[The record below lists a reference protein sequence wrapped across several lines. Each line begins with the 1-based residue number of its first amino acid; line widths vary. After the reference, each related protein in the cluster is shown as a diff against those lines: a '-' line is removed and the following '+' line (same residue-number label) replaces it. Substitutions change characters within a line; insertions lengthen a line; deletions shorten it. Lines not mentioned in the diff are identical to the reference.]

1 MKKIKLHFSVLAVFL
16 FVFSLFNLG
25 CNGRSKLKTDENAKK
40 EVGKTEYPA
49 EWMYNQRAYP
59 NNFINKKAI
68 EEALVQSRL
77 ILANRPEETGI
88 WQFVGPLNTGGRIT
102 DVAISPIDDD
112 HLYVATAT
120 GGMFRSYDKGAHWTP
135 IFDEISKPSIGS
147 MAIARSNAQRIYAG
161 TGEANGSATDGA
173 YFGDGIYRS
182 DDAGDSWTN
191 VGLPNSN
198 HVGRI
203 VVDPTDPDRVFVAAS
218 GKLYGT
224 NQERGIYRTTDGG
237 GSWERVL
244 FVTDSTSAID
254 VAMNVAN
261 TNILYAA
268 MWERT
273 RKPWER
279 NYGGITSA
287 IHRSMDGGNTWTQLG
302 PANGLPAPSTQTGR
316 IGLAVS
322 ESEPATVYA
331 RFTTN
336 PITNQFNGLYKSTDN
351 GNNWVLVTS
360 PNALSGIDA
369 NFGWY
374 FGNVRVNPIDSDE
387 VYILGLDVAKST
399 NSGSSWQILN
409 GMHVDHHAMD
419 ISRSDPSFILE
430 GNDGGAYISNN
441 GGNSWTKFLNLPVT
455 QFYNI
460 EVDYSQPERLYG
472 GTQDN
477 NTIRTT
483 SGGANDWQAI
493 WGGDGF
499 HVAVDPVDNNY
510 IYVESQY
517 GNMGRSTNGGTSF
530 NSCTNG
536 INGGDRNNWNTPFI
550 ISPFNHEILYYG
562 TNRLYTSNRAAS
574 WSVISPDLTDGLHP
588 SGSLAYGTLTAIAS
602 SYNNLDVIYTGSDDG
617 NVNVTF
623 DGGNSWTNISTGLP
637 DQYITSIATVPSDDL
652 IAYVTLSGFKN
663 LDYTPHVF
671 RTVDGGQTWDDISSN
686 LPSIPVND
694 IIVYAS
700 KNILFIATDL
710 YVWYSK
716 NDGASWDI
724 LGNGL
729 PLTVIM
735 DLKFHEP
742 SQTLYAGTF
751 GRAMHKIDVSDVLGV
766 EEDLL
771 TSNSI
776 KIFPNPANSE
786 FSISQDLTS
795 EGTVELFDVSGK
807 KLRTLFNGNFQT
819 AKTIHIKTDG
829 ITAGV
834 YFVRITGGNHS
845 VTKKLIV
852 RN

>member
-1 MKKIKLHFSVLAVFL
+1 MKNYKLLYPLLACFL
-16 FVFSLFNLG
+16 FVFSLLFLG
-25 CNGRSKLKTDENAKK
+25 CNDSSKLKTGENPEIGKK
-40 EVGKTEYPA
+40 EYPA

-59 NNFINKKAI
+59 DNFINKAAI
-68 EEALVQSRL
+68 EEAVAQSKL
-77 ILANRPEETGI
+77 ILGNRPEGSSTWE
-88 WQFVGPLNTGGRIT
+88 FVGPLNTGGRVT
-102 DVAISPIDDD
+102 DVAISPVNDD
-112 HLYVATAT
+112 HLYIATAT
-120 GGMFRSYDKGAHWTP
+120 GGIFKSYDKGSNWTP
-135 IFDEISKPSIGS
+135 IFDEMSKPSIGS
-147 MAIARSNAQRIYAG
+147 MAIARSNPQRIYAG

-173 YFGDGIYRS
+173 YFGDGVYRS
-182 DDAGDSWTN
+182 DDAGDTWTN
-191 VGLPNSN
+191 VGLPESN

-203 VVDPTDPDRVFVAAS
+203 VVDPTNPDRVFVAAT

-224 NQERGIYRTTDGG
+224 NQERGVYRTTDGG
-237 GSWERVL
+237 GSWDQIL

-261 TNILYAA
+261 TNIIYAA

-279 NYGGITSA
+279 NYGGVTSA

-302 PANGLPAPSTQTGR
+302 VANGLPAPSTQTGR

-322 ESEPATVYA
+322 ESDPATVYA

-360 PNALSGIDA
+360 PSALGGIDA

-374 FGNVRVNPIDSDE
+374 FGNVRVNPIDPDE

-419 ISRSDPSFILE
+419 ISRSNPSFILE

-441 GGNSWTKFLNLPVT
+441 GGSSWIKFLNLPIT

-477 NTIRTT
+477 NTIRTL

-517 GNMGRSTNGGTSF
+517 GNMGRSTNGGASF

-536 INGGDRNNWNTPFI
+536 ISGGDRNNWNTPFI

-562 TNRLYTSNRAAS
+562 TNRLYSSNKAAS

-623 DGGNSWTNISTGLP
+623 DGGSSWTNISAGLP
-637 DQYITSIATVPSDDL
+637 DQYITSIATVPSSDMT
-652 IAYVTLSGFKN
+652 AYVTVSGFKS

-671 RTVDGGQTWDDISSN
+671 KTEDGGQTWNDISSN

-694 IIVYAS
+694 IIVYPS
-700 KNILFIATDL
+700 QNILFVATDL

-716 NDGASWDI
+716 NDGGSWDI

-729 PLTVIM
+729 PLTVIT

-742 SQTLYAGTF
+742 SKTLYAGTF
-751 GRAMHKIDVSDVLGV
+751 GRAMHKFDVSDILGV
-766 EEDLL
+766 EDDVL

-776 KIFPNPANSE
+776 KIFPNPAGSE
-786 FSISQDLTS
+786 FNIAQNLTTD
-795 EGTVELFDVSGK
+795 GTVELFDISGK
-807 KLRTLFNGNFQT
+807 KLRDLFNGNFQT
-819 AKTIHIKTDG
+819 AKTINIKTDG
-829 ITAGV
+829 IPAGV
-834 YFVRITGGNHS
+834 YFVRINSGGQS
-845 VTKKLIV
+845 VTKKLV
-852 RN
+852 VGN

>member
-1 MKKIKLHFSVLAVFL
+1 MKNYKLLYPLLACFL
-16 FVFSLFNLG
+16 FVFSLLFLG
-25 CNGRSKLKTDENAKK
+25 CNDSSKLKTGENPEIGKK
-40 EVGKTEYPA
+40 EYPA

-59 NNFINKKAI
+59 DNFINKAAI
-68 EEALVQSRL
+68 EEAVAQSKL
-77 ILANRPEETGI
+77 ILANRPEGSSTWE
-88 WQFVGPLNTGGRIT
+88 FVGPLNTGGRVT
-102 DVAISPIDDD
+102 DVAISPVNDD
-112 HLYVATAT
+112 HLYIATAT
-120 GGMFRSYDKGAHWTP
+120 GGIFRSYDKGSNWTP
-135 IFDEISKPSIGS
+135 IFDEMSKPSIGS
-147 MAIARSNAQRIYAG
+147 MAIARSNPQRIYAG

-173 YFGDGIYRS
+173 YFGDGVYRS
-182 DDAGDSWTN
+182 DDAGDTWTN
-191 VGLPNSN
+191 VGLPESN

-203 VVDPTDPDRVFVAAS
+203 VVDPTNPDRVFVAAT

-224 NQERGIYRTTDGG
+224 NQERGVYRTTDGG
-237 GSWERVL
+237 GSWDQVL

-261 TNILYAA
+261 TNIIYAA

-279 NYGGITSA
+279 NYGGVTSA

-302 PANGLPAPSTQTGR
+302 VANGLPAPSTQTGR

-322 ESEPATVYA
+322 ESDPATVYA

-351 GNNWVLVTS
+351 GNNWTLVTTPS
-360 PNALSGIDA
+360 ALSGIDA

-374 FGNVRVNPIDSDE
+374 FGNVRVNPINSDE
-387 VYILGLDVAKST
+387 VYILGLEVAKST

-419 ISRSDPSFILE
+419 ISRSNPSFILE

-441 GGNSWTKFLNLPVT
+441 GGSSWIKFLNLPIT

-477 NTIRTT
+477 NTIRTL

-517 GNMGRSTNGGTSF
+517 GNMGRSTNGGASF

-536 INGGDRNNWNTPFI
+536 ISGGDRNNWNTPFI

-562 TNRLYTSNRAAS
+562 TNRLYSSNKAAS

-623 DGGNSWTNISTGLP
+623 DGGSSWTNISAGLP
-637 DQYITSIATVPSDDL
+637 DQYITSIATVPSSDMT
-652 IAYVTLSGFKN
+652 AYVTVSGFKS

-671 RTVDGGQTWDDISSN
+671 KTVDGGQTWNDISSN

-694 IIVYAS
+694 IIVYPS
-700 KNILFIATDL
+700 QNILFVATDL

-716 NDGASWDI
+716 NDGGSWDI

-729 PLTVIM
+729 PLTVIT

-742 SQTLYAGTF
+742 SKTLYAGTF
-751 GRAMHKIDVSDVLGV
+751 GRAMHKFDVSDILGV
-766 EEDLL
+766 EDDVL

-776 KIFPNPANSE
+776 KIFPNPAGSE
-786 FSISQDLTS
+786 FNIAQNLTTD
-795 EGTVELFDVSGK
+795 GTVELFDISGK
-807 KLRTLFNGNFQT
+807 KLRDLFNGNFQT
-819 AKTIHIKTDG
+819 AKTINIKTDG
-829 ITAGV
+829 IPAGV
-834 YFVRITGGNHS
+834 YFVRINSGGQS
-845 VTKKLIV
+845 VTKKLV
-852 RN
+852 VGN

>member
-1 MKKIKLHFSVLAVFL
+1 MKNYKLHYSLLACFL
-16 FVFSLFNLG
+16 FVFSLLFVG
-25 CNGRSKLKTDENAKK
+25 CKDSSKLKTDKNSEK
-40 EVGKTEYPA
+40 EIGKTEYPA

-59 NNFINKKAI
+59 DNFINKAAI
-68 EEALVQSRL
+68 EEAVAQSKL
-77 ILANRPEETGI
+77 ILSNRPEGTSTWE
-88 WQFVGPLNTGGRIT
+88 FVGPLNTGGRVT
-102 DVAISPIDDD
+102 DVAISPVNDD

-120 GGMFRSYDKGAHWTP
+120 GGIFRSYDKGSNWTP
-135 IFDEISKPSIGS
+135 IFDEMSKPSIGS
-147 MAIARSNAQRIYAG
+147 MAIARSNPLRIYAG

-182 DDAGDSWTN
+182 DDAGDTWTN
-191 VGLPNSN
+191 VGLPESN

-203 VVDPTDPDRVFVAAS
+203 VVDPTNPDRVFVAAT

-237 GSWERVL
+237 GSWDQVL
-244 FVTDSTSAID
+244 FVTDSTSAIE

-261 TNILYAA
+261 TNIIYAA

-279 NYGGITSA
+279 NYGGVTSA

-302 PANGLPAPSTQTGR
+302 VANGLPAPSTQTGR

-322 ESEPATVYA
+322 ESDPSTVYA

-351 GNNWVLVTS
+351 GNNWTLVTPPS
-360 PNALSGIDA
+360 ALSGIDA

-374 FGNVRVNPIDSDE
+374 FGNVRVNPTNSNE
-387 VYILGLDVAKST
+387 VYILGLEVAKST

-419 ISRSDPSFILE
+419 ISRSNPSFILE

-441 GGNSWTKFLNLPVT
+441 GGSSWTKFLNLPIT

-477 NTIRTT
+477 NTIRTL
-483 SGGANDWQAI
+483 SGGASDWQSI

-517 GNMGRSTNGGTSF
+517 GNMGRSTNGGASF
-530 NSCTNG
+530 SSCTNG
-536 INGGDRNNWNTPFI
+536 ISGSDRNNWNTPFI

-562 TNRLYTSNRAAS
+562 TNRIYSSNKAAS

-623 DGGNSWTNISTGLP
+623 DGGNSWTNISAGLP
-637 DQYITSIATVPSDDL
+637 DQYITSIATVPSSDL
-652 IAYVTLSGFKN
+652 TAYVTVSGFKN

-671 RTVDGGQTWDDISSN
+671 KTTDGGQTWSDISSN

-694 IIVYAS
+694 IIVYPS
-700 KNILFIATDL
+700 QNILFVATDL

-724 LGNGL
+724 LGNEL

-742 SQTLYAGTF
+742 TKTLYAGTF
-751 GRAMHKIDVSDVLGV
+751 GRAMHKFDVSDILRV
-766 EEDLL
+766 EDNVL

-776 KIFPNPANSE
+776 KIFPNPAGSE
-786 FSISQDLTS
+786 FNISQNLTS
-795 EGTVELFDVSGK
+795 NGTVELFDVSGK
-807 KLRTLFNGNFQT
+807 KLRDLFNGNFQT
-819 AKTIHIKTDG
+819 AKTINIKTEG
-829 ITAGV
+829 MPAGV
-834 YFVRITGGNHS
+834 YFLRINSEGQS
-845 VTKKLIV
+845 VTKKV
-852 RN
+852 VVGN